1 MGWLNCAITWIY
13 SWAIIYFTHSNYNN
27 DANIYTFAL
36 WRITY
41 VPSQTNNT
49 SPLQPQN
56 VHLCLRIIYLK
67 ANKQTKKEKGKDAM
81 THYMRSQRKEYA
93 KTYWLA
99 NSFCPCAHLK
109 KRSMLFAV
117 CCVATMKHE
126 PTKILVL
133 CRISHKQKIKPTSLR
148 AGFVVVIMDPI

>member
-13 SWAIIYFTHSNYNN
+13 SWAIIYFTHSNYSN
-27 DANIYTFAL
+27 DANIYMFAL
-36 WRITY
+36 WRMTY

-49 SPLQPQN
+49 SPPQPQN

-67 ANKQTKKEKGKDAM
+67 GKRKRCDDSLYAISKKKNTRKCTDLQT
-81 THYMRSQRKEYA
+81 
-93 KTYWLA
+93 
-99 NSFCPCAHLK
+99 FCPCAHLK

-117 CCVATMKHE
+117 CWVATMKHE

-133 CRISHKQKIKPTSLR
+133 CRISHKQ
-148 AGFVVVIMDPI
+148 

>member
-49 SPLQPQN
+49 SPLQPQK
-56 VHLCLRIIYLK
+56 RTPMLK
-67 ANKQTKKEKGKDAM
+67 NNIFKSKQTNKERKKEK
-81 THYMRSQRKEYA
+81 MRWLIICDLKEKNTRKC
-93 KTYWLA
+93 TDLQT
-99 NSFCPCAHLK
+99 FCPCAHLK
-109 KRSMLFAV
+109 ERSMLFAV
-117 CCVATMKHE
+117 CWVATMKHE

-133 CRISHKQKIKPTSLR
+133 CRISHKQ
-148 AGFVVVIMDPI
+148 

>member
-49 SPLQPQN
+49 SPPQPQN

-67 ANKQTKKEKGKDAM
+67 ANKQTKKGK
-81 THYMRSQRKEYA
+81 RKRCDDSLYA
-93 KTYWLA
+93 ISKKKYPKMYWLT
-99 NSFCPCAHLK
+99 NFLSVCTFK
-109 KRSMLFAV
+109 KKIHAV
-117 CCVATMKHE
+117 CCV
-126 PTKILVL
+126 L
-133 CRISHKQKIKPTSLR
+133 CGYNETWTYQDFSSL
-148 AGFVVVIMDPI
+148 